1 MPSVAELRDLWQ
13 PSLIAWPD
21 GRRDDTTEV
30 RRISMLSRL
39 IVVAVAR
46 ARKDNRCMQCLDD
59 TSVTSA

>member
-1 MPSVAELRDLWQ
+1 MPSVADVRGLWQ
-13 PSLIAWPD
+13 RSLIAWPD

-30 RRISMLSRL
+30 RISMLSRL